1 MTASRRA
8 SSRLALQ
15 LGATVLAVAIL
26 LAGVYAFMTW
36 QRSQPGLPVEDL
48 RIHVTASDGEHEIA
62 PYTLCPL
69 DEQCDG
75 GEPPALT
82 RGGSDELKFRIDPD
96 IAAGSWRLLLIYDDP
111 SANEER
117 LHQAGETTEET
128 APAVKEG
135 GAKLLVAEVSTLA
148 VKNDDHGEEIP
159 VVATWSVAFE

>member
-1 MTASRRA
+1 MTASRRG
-8 SSRLALQ
+8 SSRFALQ
-15 LGATVLAVAIL
+15 LGATVLAVAVL
-26 LAGVYAFMTW
+26 LAGVYAFMNW

-62 PYTLCPL
+62 PYALCPL

-75 GEPPALT
+75 GEPPALK
-82 RGGSDELKFRIDPD
+82 RGDADSLTFRIDPD

-128 APAVKEG
+128 APAVKD
-135 GAKLLVAEVSTLA
+135 GATLLVAEVSTLA

>member
-1 MTASRRA
+1 MTASRRG
-8 SSRLALQ
+8 SSRLAIQ
-15 LGATVLAVAIL
+15 LGTTVLAVAVL
-26 LAGVYAFMTW
+26 LAGVYAFMNW

-48 RIHVTASDGEHEIA
+48 RIHVSASDGEHDIA

-75 GEPPALT
+75 GEPPALK
-82 RGGSDELKFRIDPD
+82 RGDADSLTFRIDPD

-117 LHQAGETTEET
+117 LHQAGEATEET
-128 APAVKEG
+128 APTVKD
-135 GAKLLVAEVSTLA
+135 GATLLVAEVSTLA

>member
-1 MTASRRA
+1 MTASRRG

-15 LGATVLAVAIL
+15 LGATVLAVAVL
-26 LAGVYAFMTW
+26 LAGVYAFMNW

-48 RIHVTASDGEHEIA
+48 RVHVTASDGEHEIA

-75 GEPPALT
+75 GEPPALK
-82 RGGSDELKFRIDPD
+82 RGDADSLTFRIDPD

-117 LHQAGETTEET
+117 LHQAGEATEET
-128 APAVKEG
+128 APTVKD
-135 GAKLLVAEVSTLA
+135 GATLLVAEVSTLA

>member
-1 MTASRRA
+1 MTASRRG
-8 SSRLALQ
+8 SSRLAIQ
-15 LGATVLAVAIL
+15 LGATVLAVAVL
-26 LAGVYAFMTW
+26 LAGVYAFMNW

-48 RIHVTASDGEHEIA
+48 RIHVAASDGEHEIA

-75 GEPPALT
+75 GEPPALK
-82 RGGSDELKFRIDPD
+82 RGDADSLTFRIDPD

-117 LHQAGETTEET
+117 LHQAGEATEET
-128 APAVKEG
+128 APTVKD
-135 GAKLLVAEVSTLA
+135 GARLLVAEVSTLA

>member
-1 MTASRRA
+1 MTASRRG

-15 LGATVLAVAIL
+15 LGATVLAVLVL
-26 LAGVYAFMTW
+26 LAGVYAFMNW

-69 DEQCDG
+69 DAQCDG
-75 GEPPALT
+75 GEPPALK
-82 RGGSDELKFRIDPD
+82 RGDADSLTFRIDPD

-117 LHQAGETTEET
+117 LHQAGETVEET
-128 APAVKEG
+128 APAVKD

-148 VKNDDHGEEIP
+148 IKNDDHGEEIP